1 MNALLQFA
9 LPTLALITLAGFLYL
24 GVCKLMNWFCFS
36 PTVDA
41 IFRKLHQLLSDHPLS
56 NSVFTHYDNPTD

>member
-1 MNALLQFA
+1 MNVLLQIV
-9 LPTLALITLAGFLYL
+9 LPTLALILLAGFLYL
-24 GVCKLMNWFCFS
+24 GWLNLKNWFCSS

-56 NSVFTHYDNPTD
+56 NSVFTHHDHD